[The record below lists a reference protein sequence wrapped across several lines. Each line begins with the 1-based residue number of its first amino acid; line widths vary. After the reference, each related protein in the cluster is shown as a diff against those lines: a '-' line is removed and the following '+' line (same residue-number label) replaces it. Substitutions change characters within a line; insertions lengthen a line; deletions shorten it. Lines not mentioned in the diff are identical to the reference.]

1 MHVCVC
7 VDACIFAE
15 FMCCVD
21 VPLDG
26 PTSLFGSS
34 LRGGAAPCVAGSSA
48 VIDQQSA
55 AASLQVSAGVFTQM
69 TPQTNEVRYSRR
81 NFGSLYLSHT
91 HTHTH
96 F

>member
-1 MHVCVC
+1 MCVC